1 MIFNGIIKWFSRWPD
16 ELKFLVLISVTLII
30 TYFSVTP
37 VRVVWYL
44 LLFSFYFFSK
54 NEVLWLAF
62 FLSTTDGF
70 AGFFGLYSA
79 VLPILPGLPAVEIVQ
94 VYVILTVIKTV
105 RINNRTSIFYNKYL
119 QVLFLYLIFMI
130 VWGQLMGLTGGLNVY
145 FRVLKGFIPM
155 LLFYSIPRLFLTE
168 DHYYRL
174 FRIVFLIVLVAFAA
188 QIFTLLTGVSPLEAT
203 GLIIEEEEE
212 TKEFR
217 FFFNA
222 SSTLLGLFGALYYLS
237 RQGAKARSRILLYA
251 VVFASLAMSVLSATR
266 GWIISLS
273 MIVFTYIPFHRDN
286 SDQENP

>member
-16 ELKFLVLISVTLII
+16 ELKFLVLISITLII

-130 VWGQLMGLTGGLNVY
+130 VWGQLMGLTEG
-145 FRVLKGFIPM
+145 
-155 LLFYSIPRLFLTE
+155 
-168 DHYYRL
+168 
-174 FRIVFLIVLVAFAA
+174 
-188 QIFTLLTGVSPLEAT
+188 
-203 GLIIEEEEE
+203 
-212 TKEFR
+212 
-217 FFFNA
+217 
-222 SSTLLGLFGALYYLS
+222 
-237 RQGAKARSRILLYA
+237 
-251 VVFASLAMSVLSATR
+251 
-266 GWIISLS
+266 
-273 MIVFTYIPFHRDN
+273 
-286 SDQENP
+286 